1 MKTFLQPLQSLAEIE
16 EIEKQAKKNHGILE
30 VSGCIESQK
39 AHLMYGLSGLFPS
52 HLVIAADE
60 KTAKDLY
67 EDYRFYDKRVYY
79 YPAKDL
85 LFFQADIHGNL
96 LIRQRMQVIRALLER
111 QEEITVVTSIDGCM
125 DYLLP
130 LEKIEKQLIHFRN
143 DSSLDM
149 DKLTAA
155 LVHMGYER
163 VGQVEMP
170 GQFSIR
176 GGIIDIYSLTE
187 ENPWRIELWGDEIDS
202 IRSFDAQ
209 SQRSLENL
217 DEIMIYPAA
226 EQPIEKGEVT
236 FIDYFKDGDSML
248 FLDELN
254 HLEENAK
261 AVEEEFQQSCRNR
274 QEKGETTLSGNWMC
288 SWEELCKK
296 LNRRNCIGLS
306 LLDPRKS
313 GWKITGQFNLTVK
326 SMNSY
331 QSSFELLV
339 KDLKQYKKEGYR
351 IVLLSGSRTRAERLA
366 KDLQDEGLSA
376 FYGKDSDRI
385 LEPGEIMVVYGHAR
399 KGFEYPM
406 VKFAVIT
413 ETDIFGKEQKK
424 RKKKK
429 EYNGKRIQDFSELSI
444 GDFVVHEKHGL
455 GIYRGIEKVAVD

>member
-202 IRSFDAQ
+202 IRSFD
-209 SQRSLENL
+209 
-217 DEIMIYPAA
+217 
-226 EQPIEKGEVT
+226 
-236 FIDYFKDGDSML
+236 
-248 FLDELN
+248 
-254 HLEENAK
+254 
-261 AVEEEFQQSCRNR
+261 
-274 QEKGETTLSGNWMC
+274 SG
-288 SWEELCKK
+288 
-296 LNRRNCIGLS
+296 
-306 LLDPRKS
+306 
-313 GWKITGQFNLTVK
+313 
-326 SMNSY
+326 
-331 QSSFELLV
+331 
-339 KDLKQYKKEGYR
+339 
-351 IVLLSGSRTRAERLA
+351 
-366 KDLQDEGLSA
+366 
-376 FYGKDSDRI
+376 
-385 LEPGEIMVVYGHAR
+385 
-399 KGFEYPM
+399 
-406 VKFAVIT
+406 
-413 ETDIFGKEQKK
+413 
-424 RKKKK
+424 
-429 EYNGKRIQDFSELSI
+429 
-444 GDFVVHEKHGL
+444 
-455 GIYRGIEKVAVD
+455 